1 MKLAVFF
8 NLGGDIDVLS
18 PFLSPFPGG
27 EIKIIVSEKLLATN
41 HRLSIVLDA
50 YGLEPEEV
58 LSHRSSRDEL
68 RNAISDCSHL
78 LTSSESNLNPHRLA
92 FALTQEANH
101 LGLLTAT
108 LQHGVEN
115 IGLTYFDEYQGPE
128 VRFASQQV
136 LTWNGTRSLLP
147 DVCSETREKV
157 IDVGLP
163 SARPDPAFD
172 ELFEAMEFNP
182 EGRKVIGIFENL
194 HWTRYSDDFR
204 RKFLDDLQQ
213 ATELFP
219 DLLFVTKPHHEGR
232 WLTERFQGDRPENSN
247 LLIIDPKSHEW
258 SLLTAPTLL
267 PSMVGVITTPSKV
280 ALDASLAGLPVAIA
294 SYDGQYAYYNDLVS
308 LSMSNDWFEF
318 LRKVDAGPDDF
329 GATQNEAFIGKTV
342 SSVRAPQRVND
353 ALLKKVSQSATI
365 SSSRPQQRKSLACEN
380 GG

>member
-8 NLGGDIDVLS
+8 HLGGDIDVLS

-247 LLIIDPKSHEW
+247 LLIIAERRVGTPAADVD
-258 SLLTAPTLL
+258 ARTLRRG
-267 PSMVGVITTPSKV
+267 PVHQRHTRYGVDQLRNGSR
-280 ALDASLAGLPVAIA
+280 LPVCNINIINHTRRYRGTDLQVTFSQGQKKRPKKAITFLSNA
-294 SYDGQYAYYNDLVS
+294 LGGQ
-308 LSMSNDWFEF
+308 
-318 LRKVDAGPDDF
+318 DAD
-329 GATQNEAFIGKTV
+329 
-342 SSVRAPQRVND
+342 
-353 ALLKKVSQSATI
+353 
-365 SSSRPQQRKSLACEN
+365 
-380 GG
+380 